1 MQNIEQIVSAID
13 ERFAQKHGVR
23 ESALSVSRRVV
34 QAASRAIRAIH
45 RHEFDRARATLEDA
59 RALVEELN
67 QGTHTEPDVYW
78 TGYVQDAQKE
88 FAEAHITLALVQEL
102 PLPTPDQL
110 TVEDAPYLNG
120 MAEAA
125 SELRRYILDLVR
137 HGHLGEGDRLLETME
152 EVYSYLI
159 TIDFPHAITGNLRR
173 SSDQLRGVLER
184 TRGDLTVAMKQEE
197 LREALRA
204 LEARLDAGEE

>member
-1 MQNIEQIVSAID
+1 MENIEQIVSAID

-45 RHEFDRARATLEDA
+45 RHEFDNARATLDSA
-59 RALVEELN
+59 RELVDTLN
-67 QGTHTEPDVYW
+67 NGTHDEPDVYW

-88 FAEAHITLALVQEL
+88 FAEAHITLALVQGEL
-102 PLPTPDQL
+102 LPTPEAL
-110 TVEDAPYLNG
+110 SVEDAPYLNG

-137 HGHLGEGDRLLETME
+137 HGQLDEGDRLLETME
-152 EVYSYLI
+152 EVYSHLI
-159 TIDFPHAITGNLRR
+159 SIDFPHAITGNLRR

-184 TRGDLTVAMKQEE
+184 TRGDLTVATKQQE

-204 LEARLDAGEE
+204 LEARLDAAEE